1 MPDGA
6 SQVSPDGAVSELRT
20 KFVELEY
27 RYLIES
33 SFHSDNLRNQ
43 IIQFYLLVAGLAA
56 TAIVGLAQLA
66 AKSGTE
72 SASRLDF
79 PAWSYGALAFF
90 VALVGVMMIPI
101 FVRLRRVVMECLQ
114 GTVLLKRYVQQAMT
128 AQRGEV
134 FDAAM
139 IWDADSLPTDEH
151 YLTASFML
159 VLVVMLLDSAMFA
172 LSAASLRP
180 TWLSWETW
188 GMWSLTLGIF
198 LLTVQVVVYRWL
210 LYREL
215 RRALTSDR
223 LALKWAALGLMLED
237 DGGFT
242 PPRILGP
249 IVKAALVGGICVL
262 LFSFIALALT
272 AYDLLTLISRSLI

>member
-1 MPDGA
+1 MSEGA
-6 SQVSPDGAVSELRT
+6 NPANADSSTNELRT

-27 RYLIES
+27 RYLVES

-56 TAIVGLAQLA
+56 TAIVGLAQLSA
-66 AKSGTE
+66 TRGTSAPSG
-72 SASRLDF
+72 LDF
-79 PAWSYGALAFF
+79 PTWSYGALAFF
-90 VALVGVMMIPI
+90 VGLTGVIMIPI

-114 GTVLLKRYVQQAMT
+114 GTVLLKRYVQQAMRT
-128 AQRGEV
+128 QDGGG

-159 VLVVMLLDSAMFA
+159 VFVVMLLDSAMFA
-172 LSAASLRP
+172 LSAASLKP
-180 TWLSWETW
+180 AWLSWEAW
-188 GMWSLTLGIF
+188 GLWSLTLGIV
-198 LLTVQVVVYRWL
+198 LLTIQVVVYRWL

-223 LALKWAALGLMLED
+223 LGLKWAALGMTLED
-237 DGGFT
+237 DKGFT
-242 PPRILGP
+242 PPRIVGP
-249 IVKAALVGGICVL
+249 IIKAVIVGCAAVGLCGLTALV
-262 LFSFIALALT
+262 LT
-272 AYDLLTLISRSLI
+272 ARDLLTLIRSSLI